1 MVVLENNTLIKK
13 DSHKKSSQQRQKEL
27 LVFLIVSV
35 NPSILCLSLHQYAAE
50 LKPMEWNIIFFFT
63 SSISMNDFKLVRFD
77 DKYLFIV
84 LQITYFTGLPQ
95 R

>member
-50 LKPMEWNIIFFFT
+50 LKPME
-63 SSISMNDFKLVRFD
+63 
-77 DKYLFIV
+77 
-84 LQITYFTGLPQ
+84 
-95 R
+95 